1 MMLYPR
7 HAIRRQYNGPPWLR
21 LDTPCARKGGR
32 WMHGEYI
39 FRSIIN
45 FNAHRRYFSAPLPAQ
60 RISGLSYGNIFLY
73 YEFSHSGGK
82 QVFFEYHAHKC
93 THFPAQGV
101 CRYGHGECN
110 NRYMLA
116 APPMLLASL
125 PSLRGGRSYRRA
137 SGHSRCPVT
146 TSYPPFPA
154 QGV

>member
-1 MMLYPR
+1 M
-7 HAIRRQYNGPPWLR
+7 
-21 LDTPCARKGGR
+21 
-32 WMHGEYI
+32 
-39 FRSIIN
+39 
-45 FNAHRRYFSAPLPAQ
+45 AHRGYDETLLAPGRVVGGYMESTYFGQSLILMPIAGTSRLPYQPNGLAVFLT
-60 RISGLSYGNIFLY
+60 RNISCF
-73 YEFSHSGGK
+73 YEFSHSGGQ
-82 QVFFEYHAHKC
+82 QVFFECHAHNC